1 MSGAVNLKIV
11 LGFAII
17 YTVWGSTYLA
27 IRLGVDTIPAF
38 LLVGVR
44 FLIGGVLFYAWSR
57 FRGASNP
64 KRVHI
69 LPMALVGLLLI
80 VGGNGFV
87 TWAEE
92 VVPSGL
98 TALLIALVPFWIV
111 LADWLRPGGQR
122 PVLAV
127 AIGLAIGFVG
137 VGALINPTNI
147 GGLAEISQFGA
158 LILVVATM
166 LWATGS
172 IYSRQANAPESQ
184 TMAVSMQM
192 FFGGLVLMVISYFRG
207 ELETFVLADVTTSS
221 ALSFVYLTTIGSFAF
236 AVYMWLLK
244 AIEPAKVATYAYVN
258 PVIALILGN
267 VIADEFISAWTIG
280 CSVVIL
286 VGVLVIVRSKSKA
299 PLATT
304 EELASRLA
312 PDSRTGLAD
321 DSLTSRPDKVRQA
334 CE

>member
-1 MSGAVNLKIV
+1 MSREINLKIV

-38 LLVGVR
+38 LLAGVR
-44 FLIGGVLFYAWSR
+44 FLVGSVLFYAWSR

-64 KRVHI
+64 KRSHI

-92 VVPSGL
+92 IVPSGL
-98 TALLIALVPFWIV
+98 TALLIAMVPFWIV
-111 LADWLRPGGQR
+111 LADWLRPSGRR
-122 PVLAV
+122 PTLAV
-127 AIGLAIGFVG
+127 TIGLAIGFIG
-137 VGALINPTNI
+137 VGALINPTNV

-158 LILVVATM
+158 LIIVAATM

-172 IYSRQANAPESQ
+172 IYSRHALAPESQ

-192 FFGGLVLMVISYFRG
+192 FFGGLALMVISYFRG
-207 ELETFVLADVTTSS
+207 EMETFALADVSASS

-244 AIEPAKVATYAYVN
+244 ATEPAKVATYAYVN
-258 PVIALILGN
+258 PVIALLLGN
-267 VIADEFISAWTIG
+267 MIADEFISPWTIG
-280 CSVVIL
+280 CSAIIL
-286 VGVLVIVRSKSKA
+286 IGVFIIVRSKAKTSAPQESQHITLKA
-299 PLATT
+299 PEKITLATRQP
-304 EELASRLA
+304 EL
-312 PDSRTGLAD
+312 
-321 DSLTSRPDKVRQA
+321 KQA
-334 CE
+334 CD